1 MNFLQDL
8 IKVLQE
14 NYLKIFLAR
23 FLQDPL
29 YLARKATFLVQDLQ
43 DLMKDFASL
52 ARKLLA
58 RLEYFLQDGFY
69 WEVLVNCTQFK
80 VHFINPV
87 YIHAQTPDL
96 VHIYTV
102 IAWGIF
108 VRS

>member
-69 WEVLVNCTQFK
+69 WEILVNCTQFK
-80 VHFINPV
+80 VHKSRIR
-87 YIHAQTPDL
+87 AQTPDH
-96 VHIYTV
+96 VHVYTV

>member
-58 RLEYFLQDGFY
+58 TQLQDLNISCKT
-69 WEVLVNCTQFK
+69 V
-80 VHFINPV
+80 FIGRFWLTVRNSR
-87 YIHAQTPDL
+87 YIL
-96 VHIYTV
+96 
-102 IAWGIF
+102 
-108 VRS
+108 